1 MGKKRARRQA
11 AASGELTPGLIEAAP
26 EPVAERHEFDVS
38 GLLGHD
44 STYVINVSEQVALA
58 VSTFYACVRTIADLV
73 SDGTVQEMKG
83 TEILQ
88 PSRIV
93 LRPMVGMRPNI
104 VTRRTWV
111 WLTTACMAVYNGVY
125 FHERGGR
132 DSEGVPLSIV
142 PIAPPRVQWDG
153 QDWRLDGN
161 VINGSDLLYV
171 PRASW
176 PTVTGD
182 AGTVVRLARD
192 AIAAAWAQQAY
203 SADFW
208 QAGGAPVVYIKTE
221 QPLSN
226 DQADELR
233 DRYVTTRNA
242 NPGAP
247 AVMGRGGELKT
258 LGADVSTGG
267 AEQGDRQDRAIAQYL
282 GVPAWVVNVAH
293 AAGSLVYQNAGA
305 AGLDLVRYNLQPG
318 YSGPIAD
325 AWSEFLPGGYLTGR
339 RVHIGLEHL
348 TRGTQL
354 EQAQM
359 YQIAT
364 GNKAWMLPSE
374 VRNELMMPIDMTLDE
389 QGAPPP
395 AIESIPAEETINA
408 E

>member
-1 MGKKRARRQA
+1 VGKRKRSKALEVA
-11 AASGELTPGLIEAAP
+11 PAS
-26 EPVAERHEFDVS
+26 VAERHDFDVS
-38 GLLGHD
+38 GLGHD
-44 STYVINVSEQVALA
+44 STYSINVNEQVALA
-58 VSTFYACVRTIADLV
+58 VATFYACVRTIADLV
-73 SDGTVQEMKG
+73 SDGTVQEMRG
-83 TEILQ
+83 TEILV

-93 LRPMVGMRPNI
+93 LRPMVGMRPNVI
-104 VTRRTWV
+104 TRRTWV

-132 DSEGVPLSIV
+132 DSEGVPFSLV

-153 QDWRLDGN
+153 RDWRLDGN
-161 VINGSDLLYV
+161 VINGDDLLYV

-176 PTVTGD
+176 PTVTGT

-208 QAGGAPVVYIKTE
+208 QAGGPPVLYIKTE
-221 QPLSN
+221 QPLTGPE
-226 DQADELR
+226 AEAIR
-233 DRYVTTRNA
+233 DDWATKRNA
-242 NPGAP
+242 NPGKP
-247 AVMGRGGELKT
+247 AVLGKGAEVKT
-258 LGADVSTGG
+258 LGADMSEDGG
-267 AEQGDRQDRAIAQYL
+267 TVGDRQDRAIAQYL
-282 GVPAWVVNVAH
+282 GVPAWIVNVAH

-359 YQIAT
+359 YAIAT

-374 VRNELMMPIDMTLDE
+374 VRNDLMMPIDMTLDE
-389 QGAPPP
+389 QGAPAP
-395 AIESIPAEETINA
+395 EMETINA

>member
-1 MGKKRARRQA
+1 MGKGKRSKVR
-11 AASGELTPGLIEAAP
+11 ELEVA
-26 EPVAERHEFDVS
+26 VAERHDFDVS

-58 VSTFYACVRTIADLV
+58 VSTFYACVRTISDLV
-73 SDGTVQEMKG
+73 SDGAVQEMRG
-83 TEILQ
+83 TEILP

-93 LRPMVGMRPNI
+93 LRPMVGTRPNI
-104 VTRRTWV
+104 VTRRTWL

-125 FHERGGR
+125 LHERGGR
-132 DSEGVPLSIV
+132 DSEGVPFSLV

-161 VINGSDLLYV
+161 VINGSDLLYI

-192 AIAAAWAQQAY
+192 AIAAAWAQQSY

-208 QAGGAPVVYIKTE
+208 QAGGAPKLYIKTD
-221 QPLSN
+221 QPLT
-226 DQADELR
+226 DTTAAEIR
-233 DRYVTTRNA
+233 DAWAVARA
-242 NPGAP
+242 ENPGKP
-247 AVMGRGGELKT
+247 AVIGRGAEVKA
-258 LGADVSTGG
+258 LGADMSGEATVY
-267 AEQGDRQDRAIAQYL
+267 GDKEDRAIAQYL
-282 GVPAWVVNVAH
+282 GVPAWIINVAH

-318 YSGPIAD
+318 YSGPIGD

-364 GNKAWMLPSE
+364 GNKAWLLPSE
-374 VRNELMMPIDMTLDE
+374 VRNDLMLPIDTTLDSA
-389 QGAPPP
+389 GTPAPQM
-395 AIESIPAEETINA
+395 ESIPDEEGA
-408 E
+408 SV

>member
-1 MGKKRARRQA
+1 VGKGKRSKVR
-11 AASGELTPGLIEAAP
+11 ELAP
-26 EPVAERHEFDVS
+26 EAIAERHEFDVS

-73 SDGTVQEMKG
+73 SDGTVQEMRG
-83 TEILQ
+83 TEILP

-93 LRPMVGMRPNI
+93 LRPMVGMRPNVI
-104 VTRRTWV
+104 TRRTWV

-125 FHERGGR
+125 LHERGGR
-132 DSEGVPLSIV
+132 DSEGVPFSLV

-153 QDWRLDGN
+153 EEWRLDGN
-161 VINGSDLLYV
+161 VINGDDLLYV

-176 PTVTGD
+176 PTVTGE
-182 AGTVVRLARD
+182 AGTVLRLARE
-192 AIAAAWAQQAY
+192 AIAAAWAQQSY

-208 QAGGAPVVYIKTE
+208 QAGGAPVLYIKTD
-221 QPLSN
+221 QPLTN
-226 DQADELR
+226 DQAAAISDSWA
-233 DRYVTTRNA
+233 TRRNEA
-242 NPGAP
+242 PGKP
-247 AVMGRGGELKT
+247 AVVGRGGEVKT
-258 LGADVSTGG
+258 LGADVSSGE
-267 AEQGDRQDRAIAQYL
+267 ASVGDKQDRAIAQYL
-282 GVPAWVVNVAH
+282 GVPAWIVNIAH

-318 YSGPIAD
+318 YSGPIGD

-364 GNKAWMLPSE
+364 GTKAWMLPSE
-374 VRNELMMPIDMTLDE
+374 VRNDLMMPIDMTLDE
-389 QGAPPP
+389 AGTPPP
-395 AIESIPAEETINA
+395 AMESIPAEEVPAN